1 MARAEVCVMLHTHTP
16 NIIAADPR
24 GLVVRTVAYQRR
36 SAEEAARRCVTQQR
50 YDAAGRLV
58 QSRDPRQFQRLE
70 EGQPGIANQTTVF
83 SLSGAALLSDNS
95 DAGWRLNLSGAAGQA
110 LHGWDQKHSHT
121 RQTYDNQLRA
131 QAVFVQADAD
141 APHCIARLSYADASA
156 EHAAHNRCG
165 RLIRHDDTGG
175 AQFFAEFSL
184 SGAPLEHGRRF
195 LAQPQ
200 WAVDWPATEAERDA
214 HLEPEL
220 AASHFAYNGAAEL
233 IAQTDALGNRQRLR
247 HTRAGELHEAHL
259 NLQGSTQEQ
268 LVLSEVRYNAFGQIE
283 QQRAGNGVLSSATFR
298 PEDGRLVHLKTQ
310 ANNKAPSQDLTYTYD
325 PVGNVV
331 SITDAAQAVRYS
343 RNQRIAAISTFRYDS
358 LYRLIEATGR
368 QIRNAPGG
376 PQAPAFQSPPDPSQL
391 ENYTQA
397 YYYDAA
403 GNLELL
409 QHSAAS
415 GNRSERT
422 AIAADNNRSLP
433 YTDPGQAP
441 GDGEIRD
448 GYDDNGNLKI
458 LQPGQHLAWD
468 AQNRLQQVDQVVRE
482 DGPNDRE
489 LYLYDSN
496 GQRLQKIREAYTAK
510 LTRTHETRYLPG
522 LEIRTGPTQTLHLIT
537 LHAGRCTLQVLHW
550 QQGRPAD
557 IPQDQMRYGF
567 TDHLGS
573 STLELDANAALIS
586 QESYYPYGAT
596 CWWAGRNQAEASY
609 KTRRYSG
616 QERDATGLYYY
627 GQRYYAPWRQRWLNA
642 DPSGTADGLNLF
654 AMVHGN
660 PVRFV
665 DMQGLGALEALRA
678 FAWTFG
684 RESVSAI
691 ASAVVRYGSTLVI
704 TALHSAVGNPLGFT
718 VAGVVVGGAIGMAT
732 GMAAANNWAHG
743 SRHRMALLAAGAATG
758 LALNAGPSVLGHFIP
773 VLDVAGAAIN
783 VPAIFT
789 LATPL
794 ANLARESVSQAV
806 NHIGQTNPWVGVPP
820 AAAFSYSLAASGA
833 TAGSVGAL
841 TSLMLSN
848 DPYDPLTIVEGTLG
862 AGIATGSG
870 VGASAAARTG
880 NASAPTKPAKGGSMT
895 VDAEKLIV
903 NTVMRSAFSL
913 PVQLVTHP
921 LAVTEVLGPAL
932 GLATRGV
939 SRASTSVIAGL
950 RLAVKPAIEQG
961 VENFLNPGANEAAT
975 PIQEIELSEI
985 QTLSRRLQVPL
996 GGHERL
1002 V

>member
-1 MARAEVCVMLHTHTP
+1 M
-16 NIIAADPR
+16 
-24 GLVVRTVAYQRR
+24 
-36 SAEEAARRCVTQQR
+36 
-50 YDAAGRLV
+50 
-58 QSRDPRQFQRLE
+58 
-70 EGQPGIANQTTVF
+70 
-83 SLSGAALLSDNS
+83 
-95 DAGWRLNLSGAAGQA
+95 
-110 LHGWDQKHSHT
+110 
-121 RQTYDNQLRA
+121 
-131 QAVFVQADAD
+131 
-141 APHCIARLSYADASA
+141 
-156 EHAAHNRCG
+156 
-165 RLIRHDDTGG
+165 
-175 AQFFAEFSL
+175 
-184 SGAPLEHGRRF
+184 
-195 LAQPQ
+195 
-200 WAVDWPATEAERDA
+200 
-214 HLEPEL
+214 
-220 AASHFAYNGAAEL
+220 
-233 IAQTDALGNRQRLR
+233 
-247 HTRAGELHEAHL
+247 
-259 NLQGSTQEQ
+259 
-268 LVLSEVRYNAFGQIE
+268 
-283 QQRAGNGVLSSATFR
+283 
-298 PEDGRLVHLKTQ
+298 
-310 ANNKAPSQDLTYTYD
+310 
-325 PVGNVV
+325 
-331 SITDAAQAVRYS
+331 
-343 RNQRIAAISTFRYDS
+343 
-358 LYRLIEATGR
+358 
-368 QIRNAPGG
+368 
-376 PQAPAFQSPPDPSQL
+376 
-391 ENYTQA
+391 
-397 YYYDAA
+397 
-403 GNLELL
+403 
-409 QHSAAS
+409 
-415 GNRSERT
+415 
-422 AIAADNNRSLP
+422 
-433 YTDPGQAP
+433 
-441 GDGEIRD
+441 
-448 GYDDNGNLKI
+448 
-458 LQPGQHLAWD
+458 
-468 AQNRLQQVDQVVRE
+468 
-482 DGPNDRE
+482 
-489 LYLYDSN
+489 
-496 GQRLQKIREAYTAK
+496 
-510 LTRTHETRYLPG
+510 
-522 LEIRTGPTQTLHLIT
+522 
-537 LHAGRCTLQVLHW
+537 
-550 QQGRPAD
+550 
-557 IPQDQMRYGF
+557 
-567 TDHLGS
+567 
-573 STLELDANAALIS
+573 
-586 QESYYPYGAT
+586 
-596 CWWAGRNQAEASY
+596 
-609 KTRRYSG
+609 
-616 QERDATGLYYY
+616 YYY

-985 QTLSRRLQVPL
+985 QTLSSRLQVPL